1 MLQVNVGKWW
11 SVQLIVY
18 WGSSSLI
25 KSSERE
31 PPSLMCGSVGAI
43 PDLPGGELLLT
54 GDWLWVGGERQVI
67 CGGRW

>member
-18 WGSSSLI
+18 WGSSNPV

-31 PPSLMCGSVGAI
+31 PPSLMCGCVGVI
-43 PDLPGGELLLT
+43 PDLPGRELLLT
-54 GDWLWVGGERQVI
+54 DD
-67 CGGRW
+67 